1 MHPLLKRDPQGRH
14 GSVSRL
20 GFYLLAWAPVT
31 ILIIYLL
38 ALPANLGW
46 RDAAVL
52 AFPLCLVYSFVNLAA
67 WYSCKATPIGKT
79 ATQRIFLTHT
89 AAAVIMSMLWVALA
103 KLLASALSQL
113 QAFRGLDQRF
123 ASQTPLLF
131 GAGCLLYSLSVA
143 SYYVILTLEE
153 KRAVQDRMM
162 EASIL
167 ARDAELKALKAQI
180 NPHFLFNSLNSISAL
195 TGIDASRARDMCILL
210 ADFLRMTLG
219 LGEKALVPLRE
230 ELELLQ
236 RFLAIEKVRLGE
248 RLHVDTE
255 IETEA
260 QACLLPPLLL
270 QPLVE
275 NAIIHGI
282 AHLPAGGKVRI
293 SATCNGG
300 RLHLSVENS
309 VDPDAPPSRKGGL
322 GLANVRQRLE
332 TRYATEA
339 TLRITAEEEFFRITL
354 SLPMEV
360 ADATPLQSPQGELA
374 PARGVPTAHGR

>member
-1 MHPLLKRDPQGRH
+1 MHPLLKRDLQGRH

-20 GFYLLAWAPVT
+20 GLYLLSWAPVT
-31 ILIIYLL
+31 ILMIYLL
-38 ALPANLGW
+38 ALPAKLGW
-46 RDAAVL
+46 RDATVL
-52 AFPLCLVYSFVNLAA
+52 AVPLCLVYSFVSLAA

-79 ATQRIFLTHT
+79 GTQRIFLTHT
-89 AAAVIMSMLWVALA
+89 VAAVIISALWVEFA
-103 KLLASALSQL
+103 KLLVYALSQL
-113 QAFRGLDQRF
+113 QAFQGLDLRF
-123 ASQTPLLF
+123 SSQTALLF
-131 GAGCLLYSLSVA
+131 AAGYLLYGLSVA
-143 SYYVILTLEE
+143 SHYVILTLQESG
-153 KRAVQDRMM
+153 AAQDRIR

-195 TGIDASRARDMCILL
+195 TSIDAARAQEMCILL

-236 RFLAIEKVRLGE
+236 RFLAIENVRFGE
-248 RLHVDTE
+248 RLRVETHVVAQ
-255 IETEA
+255 A

-282 AHLPAGGKVRI
+282 ANLPAGGTVRL
-293 SATCNGG
+293 AAECRGG
-300 RLHLSVENS
+300 QLHVSIENS
-309 VDPDAPPSRKGGL
+309 VDPDALAARKGGL

-332 TRYATEA
+332 TRYGKDAILRATSD
-339 TLRITAEEEFFRITL
+339 EELFRVTI
-354 SLPMEV
+354 SLPAEM
-360 ADATPLQSPQGELA
+360 ADAPAESGESDLA
-374 PARGVPTAHGR
+374 PAKEVRVRA